1 MKFFTENQR
10 MDTKFSGVGFLI
22 TWSVRIRVI
31 FKSIFMI
38 NYSNM
43 KPKIADSIIMVLH
56 FTK

>member
-1 MKFFTENQR
+1 